1 MKKYSVKKVLAGLA
15 VAVIFFILV
24 GLFMKAIKFF
34 FRILLVMMEN
44 PIEALATTVLVL
56 LLMWVF
62 SVINKSETTE
72 TK

>member
-1 MKKYSVKKVLAGLA
+1 MKKHSIKTVLAGLA
-15 VAVIFFILV
+15 VAGAFFILV

-34 FRILLVMMEN
+34 FRILLVMMQN
-44 PIEALATTVLVL
+44 PVEALATTVLVL

-62 SVINKSETTE
+62 SVLNKSESTE